1 MKRLFCIFFCLFAP
15 LFSGETDAYQFKG
28 KHFIASYLE
37 CDQEALGDVEALL
50 AYMEK
55 AVIASGAT
63 LLSSA
68 HHVFPPN
75 GLTAVYLLSE
85 SHASI
90 HTYPEAGAC
99 FVDLFTCGDHTS
111 SEIFD
116 KMLREFL
123 KPERVDS
130 HLYIRSEDFQKIPVH
145 VHQ

>member
-1 MKRLFCIFFCLFAP
+1 MKRLLCIFFCLWAP
-15 LFSGETDAYQFKG
+15 IFWEKQRLCRFKG

-37 CDQEALGDVEALL
+37 CDPEALGNVEALL

-85 SHASI
+85 SHAQ
-90 HTYPEAGAC
+90 HP
-99 FVDLFTCGDHTS
+99 
-111 SEIFD
+111 
-116 KMLREFL
+116 
-123 KPERVDS
+123 
-130 HLYIRSEDFQKIPVH
+130 HLSRTRSESLLCRPLYLRGSRLIGNF
-145 VHQ
+145 